1 MSSSVE
7 YELSADIQYRFVI
20 IPAEGYVLDKWIYE
34 DDTFNEVDRYYT
46 ETIILIIYKMDMV
59 FMLGL

>member
-1 MSSSVE
+1 
-7 YELSADIQYRFVI
+7 VI